1 MTWWAWMI
9 LGAIL
14 FGAELFAI
22 DAQFYLVFLG
32 LSAVLVGALGVL
44 GIVMPESV
52 QWLIFAA
59 LSLVSMFTFRKALYQ
74 KIRGNAPGFSDGL
87 VGEFLEIPED
97 LEVGQKTR
105 ASFRGSNWT
114 VVNDGNGPISQGAR
128 VRIRRS
134 KGLSLFVDDDTN
146 Q

>member
-14 FGAELFAI
+14 FGAEMLAI
-22 DAQFYLVFLG
+22 DAQFYLVFIG
-32 LSAVLVGALGVL
+32 LSAVLVGVLGML

-59 LSLVSMFTFRKALYQ
+59 LSLVSMFTFRKALYA
-74 KIRGNAPGFSDGL
+74 KIRGISPGFSDGL

-97 LEVGQKTR
+97 LGVGQETR

-114 VVNDGNGPISQGAR
+114 VVNDGNAPIAQGAR
-128 VRIRRS
+128 VRIQRS
-134 KGLSLFVDDDTN
+134 EGLSLFVVDDVN

>member
-9 LGAIL
+9 LGSIL
-14 FGAELFAI
+14 FGAELIAI

-32 LSAVLVGALGVL
+32 LSALLVGALGVL
-44 GIVMPESV
+44 GIVLPESV

-59 LSLVSMFTFRKALYQ
+59 LSLVSMFTFRKALYA
-74 KIRGNAPGFSDGL
+74 KVRGNAPGFSNGI
-87 VGEFLEIPED
+87 VGDFLEIPED
-97 LEVGQKTR
+97 LEVGQETR
-105 ASFRGSNWT
+105 ASFRGSKWT
-114 VVNDGNGPISQGAR
+114 VVNNGNGPIAQGAR

-134 KGLSLFVDDDTN
+134 EGLTLFVDDDAN